1 MAAPHI
7 PVPKE
12 HPAIELLDHRA
23 TDHNRFIT
31 HLDRSS
37 VYAKIIAFQ
46 APLWSNVAL
55 CGLLIWRGMKGTSRY
70 ILTKPNPTPTSW
82 TWIIINGIIDLC
94 LYKFVWPGVRT
105 FITSHLWLRLR
116 WGFRETEVVFRKP
129 SDLQRTLLSGLAP
142 EEFKRQYADILYQAI
157 DPKLVFE
164 NAGFL
169 TKNNYWTLE
178 YNAIGDAYS
187 LMAAG
192 ELDIKTWDLK
202 WHVQEFWRLH
212 DDNQLT
218 EVAGV
223 IFMEK
228 LRSVGGED
236 IVRQW
241 ESIRTSGESAFQS
254 GGTALDLLE
263 REGISFEELW
273 ADAMREAAAAA
284 TDNINWEAIG
294 CFSFPPHM

>member
-1 MAAPHI
+1 MAASHI
-7 PVPKE
+7 PVPRE
-12 HPAIELLDHRA
+12 HPAVRLLDHRA
-23 TDHNRFIT
+23 TDHNNFIT
-31 HLDRSS
+31 HLDRHR
-37 VYAKIIAFQ
+37 IAFQ

-55 CGLLIWRGMKGTSRY
+55 CGLLIWRAMKGTSRY

-82 TWIIINGIIDLC
+82 TWIIIN
-94 LYKFVWPGVRT
+94 
-105 FITSHLWLRLR
+105 
-116 WGFRETEVVFRKP
+116 VVFRKP

-273 ADAMREAAAAA
+273 ADAMREAAAAQQV
-284 TDNINWEAIG
+284 
-294 CFSFPPHM
+294 CYLKFPVIISSYPNLSV